1 MSSLQEQINQ
11 ILAARKERLSSV
23 VKEKDFWNKISENF
37 SRFSDAV
44 QAAENQN
51 PSLRNGLAAKTRD
64 AAQKASGIKK
74 KFDQLTNRFNRDEI
88 CIGIGGAARMGKST
102 FLQAVTGLGDDQI
115 PTSDKYFTTAGRSQI
130 VNATEAVAIA
140 DMHSE
145 DSFLQKVIAPMC
157 REIGV
162 QAPAS
167 LEELKR
173 LKLPKGDTQQEI
185 DVINRLQDTI
195 DNLSSIEKEL
205 TGNSHVRIDIKDLR
219 DFVAYPEGGEI
230 KAGKFMAVDD
240 ITIYAPF
247 PGREVKQLR
256 VIDLPGLGE
265 AGRNLAE
272 VQTEG
277 MQDVCDATLL
287 MKRPMDANVAWTLN
301 DTTALDAIQS
311 ASPLLKDQ
319 TKYTAILANVDGDT
333 KDRADACIKDIENQ
347 LSKTVRHFEIIR
359 CDARDREAVT
369 NKTMPEIL
377 RFLAKNLPDLDKAI
391 FEKTEEEAKKIKS
404 AMLPF

>member
-51 PSLRNGLAAKTRD
+51 SSLRNGLAAKTRD

-167 LEELKR
+167 Q
-173 LKLPKGDTQQEI
+173 P
-185 DVINRLQDTI
+185 
-195 DNLSSIEKEL
+195 
-205 TGNSHVRIDIKDLR
+205 
-219 DFVAYPEGGEI
+219 
-230 KAGKFMAVDD
+230 
-240 ITIYAPF
+240 
-247 PGREVKQLR
+247 
-256 VIDLPGLGE
+256 
-265 AGRNLAE
+265 
-272 VQTEG
+272 
-277 MQDVCDATLL
+277 
-287 MKRPMDANVAWTLN
+287 
-301 DTTALDAIQS
+301 
-311 ASPLLKDQ
+311 
-319 TKYTAILANVDGDT
+319 
-333 KDRADACIKDIENQ
+333 
-347 LSKTVRHFEIIR
+347 
-359 CDARDREAVT
+359 
-369 NKTMPEIL
+369 
-377 RFLAKNLPDLDKAI
+377 
-391 FEKTEEEAKKIKS
+391 
-404 AMLPF
+404 